1 MPKKARELTVL
12 EVKKLPL
19 GTHAVGGVRGLY
31 LRKTTNQSIYILRYS
46 STDGRHDLS
55 IGQSS
60 EISLAEARTVARKTL
75 ADIEQGVDPI
85 ALRKEQRAAKQ
96 AERKIR
102 RHTFQ
107 TVAEEWLAN
116 RAANDYWRN
125 NKRGEAQARG
135 RLQRHAY
142 PKIGSIPINELSET
156 DVYSVLAP
164 LWQDRHSTA
173 LKVKTLLSSI
183 CKRAMALG
191 LRKAATNPAEWNGP
205 LSVLLESAKHGVQ
218 PKENFAA
225 CDFQEIPRLFAELQ
239 QFESTTARLIA
250 FAILTASRSQAVR
263 RAKWADINMDDGVWT
278 VPIEDDKVKN
288 PRIDR
293 RVFLSKAAR
302 TLLKATPRY
311 ADSSYIFPS
320 QRGQGYLTDMS
331 VNMFIRRLHKKR
343 LTEDQVGWIDPKK
356 SKQQGRPCIITFH
369 GTARSS
375 FYTWARDD
383 VLGNLQRFN
392 ESAIDRCL
400 LHLPRDRYS
409 GAYDRALL
417 EKERRQ
423 IMEAWGDYCTSACKG
438 TSK

>member
-1 MPKKARELTVL
+1 M
-12 EVKKLPL
+12 
-19 GTHAVGGVRGLY
+19 
-31 LRKTTNQSIYILRYS
+31 
-46 STDGRHDLS
+46 
-55 IGQSS
+55 
-60 EISLAEARTVARKTL
+60 AEARTVARKTL

-125 NKRGEAQARG
+125 NKRGEDQARG

-142 PKIGSIPINELSET
+142 PKIGSVPINELSET

-205 LSVLLESAKHGVQ
+205 LSVLLESAKHGVR